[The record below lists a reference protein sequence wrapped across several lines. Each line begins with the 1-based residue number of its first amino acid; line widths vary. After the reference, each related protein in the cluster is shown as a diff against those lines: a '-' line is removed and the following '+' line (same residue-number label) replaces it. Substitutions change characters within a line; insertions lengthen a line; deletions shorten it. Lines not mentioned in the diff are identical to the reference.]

1 MNNHT
6 KKFHLWRFIQNFI
19 DPKPLRINF
28 FKINGFIRIC
38 DRARYLTL
46 LCSKKHDTI
55 YDRNKNLVSLKGGV
69 AYICL
74 PYFVDIKTDSHDS
87 LPIEKGLTFH
97 NVIIHI

>member
-6 KKFHLWRFIQNFI
+6 KKFHLCRFIQNFI

-46 LCSKKHDTI
+46 LCSKKHATI